1 MAWNGYANTGYASE
15 RDYLLAKISEN
26 SDNWTGEYFASM
38 LARLDKGVSK

>member
-26 SDNWTGEYFASM
+26 RDNWTGEYFAAM
-38 LARLDKGVSK
+38 LERISK